1 MPEVTIERARKCA
14 LLARKILLVKG
25 AIEIYKIQSEVEEL
39 TKFFLKVSEDII
51 DINLAKMP

>member
-25 AIEIYKIQSEVEEL
+25 ASEIFKLQDKVEEL
-39 TKFFLKVSEDII
+39 TNFFLEISEDIV
-51 DINLAKMP
+51 DLNLAKNP

>member
-25 AIEIYKIQSEVEEL
+25 AIEIYKLQSEVEEL
-39 TKFFLKVSEDII
+39 TKFFLNISEDIV
-51 DINLAKMP
+51 DLNLAKNP